1 MTCFDWLADGSARND
16 GELQQQPW
24 DLQLLLRP
32 SRAGNDDQL
41 KQQRKDFI
49 ANQAIERRKG
59 SRGSREFSVAR
70 TLTSRHWQDF
80 KAAGLVPGPGENID
94 VGDLPGGSARLVLK
108 FGLVQPLL
116 TAEADS
122 FTLFDNALRKDPLF
136 RLPHLSAAAV
146 KGLAADAYQRAFPP
160 DCWASPQEWQGL
172 GDGDPARTRAF
183 RLGDHPGSAR
193 RLFGIADAKAD
204 RDEEDAGTETR
215 ERLEPSS
222 AIGRLQFTPVWF
234 EKIQFL
240 IMNPKEPST
249 ERGLMPIEFEAV
261 APGQEGVVAITY
273 FNAPGFDE
281 SDENTVRA
289 DLARLVWALAE
300 WWPVL
305 GLGAKRLAGYGTI
318 VPLEG
323 RIDTYGW
330 SHRAGLHSER
340 RSGEESWGELAQ
352 WLNEET

>member
-1 MTCFDWLADGSARND
+1 MKCFDWLADWSDRND

-41 KQQRKDFI
+41 KQHRKDFVD
-49 ANQAIERRKG
+49 NQAIEERRG
-59 SRGSREFSVAR
+59 GRVFPVAR

-80 KAAGLVPGPGENID
+80 KAAGLVSDPEENID

-108 FGLVQPLL
+108 FRLVQPLL

-146 KGLAADAYQRAFPP
+146 KGLAADAYQRAFPSE
-160 DCWASPQEWQGL
+160 DWRRL
-172 GDGDPARTRAF
+172 GDDDPARTRAF
-183 RLGDHPGSAR
+183 RLGDRLGSAR
-193 RLFGIADAKAD
+193 RLFGIADAKAG
-204 RDEEDAGTETR
+204 RDEEDTGTGTR
-215 ERLEPSS
+215 ECLEPGS

-249 ERGLMPIEFEAV
+249 ERGQLPISFEAV
-261 APGQEGVVAITY
+261 APDQEGAVDITY
-273 FNAPGFDE
+273 FSAPGFGE
-281 SDENTVRA
+281 SDERTVRT

-330 SHRAGLHSER
+330 SHGAGLHSER
-340 RSGEESWGELAQ
+340 RSGEGSWGELAQ